1 MIESFSK
8 NPSFQLLLAATEQL
22 IKEKG
27 CRSTTLQ
34 DIIERTGLSKGA
46 IYHYVSGKDELFGL
60 ILQAKVEEMNHQFQ
74 ASVTEAVGGD
84 APANPFQVIATGL
97 LENNSGN
104 NVSNTIF
111 IYLLSQKDNP
121 KIEKILSELY
131 EFSYQTAVAWIEIG
145 QQRGAIP
152 ASINAKKMGSMFM
165 VFSYGMRVQNVVA
178 PSAGGLGSEDV
189 FRIIFH
195 SLTDPNSSSSQ

>member
-74 ASVTEAVGGD
+74 ASITEAVG
-84 APANPFQVIATGL
+84 PANPFQVIARGL
-97 LENNSGN
+97 LENKSEN

-111 IYLLSQKDNP
+111 IYLLSQKENP

-131 EFSYQTAVAWIEIG
+131 EFSYHTAVAWIEIG

-152 ASINAKKMGSMFM
+152 TSIDAKKMGSMFM

-178 PSAGGLGSEDV
+178 PSADGLESEDV